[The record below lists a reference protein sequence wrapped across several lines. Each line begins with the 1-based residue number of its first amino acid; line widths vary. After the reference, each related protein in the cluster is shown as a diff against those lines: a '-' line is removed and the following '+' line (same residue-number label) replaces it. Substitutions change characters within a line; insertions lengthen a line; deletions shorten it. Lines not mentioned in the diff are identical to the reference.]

1 MKWFAE
7 LLSRFW
13 THAFVIA
20 TGTAALAHST
30 WTLASAFGGAEPI
43 QFSQAWW
50 AWLAPG
56 LLLAFAFDVGQIAI
70 SVELRNGERTR
81 PKYVAFVVLA
91 LSTYFLQ
98 WWYLAHHLPALPLAE
113 GLRPEWRGFA
123 SLISDAILWVAPGL
137 LPIATTLYTWSY
149 AAPKRV
155 RTSAKPDFAP
165 RSQSANHYDPNF
177 AALQA
182 PDIPALQAPATGE
195 IFIAECPLC
204 GWRKPANSK
213 IGMIRALNAH
223 ARYCPAKVNSEK

>member
-1 MKWFAE
+1 MKWLTD

-30 WTLASAFGGAEPI
+30 WTLASAFGGAEPS

-155 RTSAKPDFAP
+155 RSSAKSDFAARP
-165 RSQSANHYDPNF
+165 QAANRYDAHAPE
-177 AALQA
+177 LQT
-182 PDIPALQAPATGE
+182 PDMPALPAGANNE
-195 IFIAECPLC
+195 IWIAECPDC
-204 GWRKPANSK
+204 GWRKPANSR
-213 IGMIRALNAH
+213 IGMIRSLNAH
-223 ARYCPAKVNSEK
+223 ARYCPAKVDSKR